1 MKKLLIL
8 LGMVMMI
15 SAGQVSAKTMVR
27 IKTIGSSPKG
37 QYVAFE
43 EFGFKNNKQVPY
55 SRIRVMNMWKNKY
68 VDQPVNVVG
77 TKEKSNLKDVR
88 IKAKKL
94 AQDKLKR
101 FNINS

>member
-1 MKKLLIL
+1 MTKLAIL
-8 LGMVMMI
+8 LGMMTMI
-15 SAGQVSAKTMVR
+15 GAGQVFAKNMVR

-37 QYVAFE
+37 QYVAIE
-43 EFGFKNNKQVPY
+43 EFGFKNNQQVPY

-68 VDQPVNVVG
+68 VDQPVHVVG
-77 TKEKSNLKDVR
+77 SKEDNNLKDIR